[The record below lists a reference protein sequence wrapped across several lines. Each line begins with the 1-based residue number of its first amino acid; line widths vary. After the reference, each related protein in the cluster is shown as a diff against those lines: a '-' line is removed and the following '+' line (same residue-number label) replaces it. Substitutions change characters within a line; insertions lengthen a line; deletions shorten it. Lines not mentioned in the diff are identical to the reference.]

1 MYETVLVGSCL
12 NGTVDEQLGEEF
24 SSFSVLKPIV
34 RVIGGLK
41 GTQLLANYSVQ
52 YV

>member
-1 MYETVLVGSCL
+1 MYEAVLVGSRL
-12 NGTVDEQLGEEF
+12 NGTVDEQLREEF

-41 GTQLLANYSVQ
+41 GTQLLAN
-52 YV
+52 